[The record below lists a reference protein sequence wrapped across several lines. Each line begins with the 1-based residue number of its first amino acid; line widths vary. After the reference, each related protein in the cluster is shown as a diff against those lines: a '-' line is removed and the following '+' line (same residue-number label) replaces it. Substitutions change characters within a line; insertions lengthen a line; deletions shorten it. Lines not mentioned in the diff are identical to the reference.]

1 MSEKMYLRHSS
12 ELSHYNC
19 MTISHWLMTLLFPPE
34 PEGLYE
40 VLIIGNDELKV
51 NVKLFKA
58 LDNYF

>member
-1 MSEKMYLRHSS
+1 
-12 ELSHYNC
+12 
-19 MTISHWLMTLLFPPE
+19 MTLLFPPE

-58 LDNYF
+58 LDNYFEIIQIKFI